1 MKPIWIVDDDQS
13 IRFVLEKAL
22 AREQFATRSF
32 SNPRDVL
39 TALDTDEP
47 QVLVSDIRMPGGSGI
62 DLLAKVKAR
71 LPGLPVIIMTAYSDL
86 DSAVSAFQGGA
97 FEYLPKPFDLT
108 RAVELIRRA
117 MEESLRE
124 EVHDTGSAE
133 MPEMLG
139 QAPAMQDVFRAIGR
153 LSQSNVTVLITG
165 ESGSGKELVARA
177 LHKHSPRGDAGKGG
191 TEGPFI
197 AINTAAIP
205 KDLLESELFGHERG
219 AFTGAQTTRR
229 GRFEQAD
236 GGTLFLD
243 EIGDMPF
250 DLQTRLLRV
259 LSDGQFYRVGGH
271 QPLKANVRVIAATH
285 QNLEQRVREGAFRE
299 DLFHRL
305 NVIRLRLPALRERRE
320 DVPQLAR
327 YFLAKSAKELG
338 VEAKR
343 ITDGAIDR
351 LMNFDFPGNVRQL
364 ENICHWL
371 TVMAPAQV
379 VEPKDLPPE
388 LMASEMAR
396 PGSSGAGGYGAAPQ
410 AAASPSPPGAVA
422 GHAAGEAPPSGSNNP
437 GAPESVASSGRVAA
451 APAGGADQRWLVDL
465 QREARR
471 LLEAGD
477 AAVWDTLTR
486 QFEGQ
491 LIHTAL
497 EITRGRRIEA
507 AHKLGIG
514 RNTITRKIQELGL
527 DD

>member
-22 AREQFATRSF
+22 ARDDLAVRSF

-39 TALDTDEP
+39 AALEDDEP
-47 QVLVSDIRMPGGSGI
+47 QVLVSDIRMPGGSGT

-71 LPGLPVIIMTAYSDL
+71 HPGLPVIIMTAYSDL

-97 FEYLPKPFDLT
+97 FEYLPKPFDVT
-108 RAVELIRRA
+108 KAVELIRRA
-117 MEESLRE
+117 LEESLRE
-124 EVHDTGSAE
+124 EVREAAAAPV
-133 MPEMLG
+133 PEMLG

-153 LSQSNVTVLITG
+153 LSQSIVTVLITG
-165 ESGSGKELVARA
+165 ESGTGKELVAQA
-177 LHKHSPRGDAGKGG
+177 LHKHSPRAS
-191 TEGPFI
+191 GPFV

-219 AFTGAQTTRR
+219 AFTGAQTMRR

-271 QPLKANVRVIAATH
+271 HPMKSNVRVIAATH
-285 QNLEQRVREGAFRE
+285 QNLEERVRQGSFRE

-320 DVPQLAR
+320 DIPALAR
-327 YFLAKSAKELG
+327 FFLVKSAKELG

-343 ITDGAIDR
+343 ISESALAR
-351 LMNFDFPGNVRQL
+351 LAQFDYPGNVRQL

-371 TVMAPAQV
+371 TVMAPAQMV
-379 VEPKDLPPE
+379 DAKDLPPE
-388 LMASEMAR
+388 LLE
-396 PGSSGAGGYGAAPQ
+396 PQ
-410 AAASPSPPGAVA
+410 AP
-422 GHAAGEAPPSGSNNP
+422 
-437 GAPESVASSGRVAA
+437 RA
-451 APAGGADQRWLVDL
+451 APAAAAEPGEAGAPVPAVPAGHWLGGLEA
-465 QREARR
+465 EARR
-471 LLEAGD
+471 LLLAGSPD
-477 AAVWDTLTR
+477 VWDALTR
-486 QFEGQ
+486 KVEAQ

-497 EITRGRRIEA
+497 EVTRGRRIEA
-507 AHKLGIG
+507 AQKLGIG